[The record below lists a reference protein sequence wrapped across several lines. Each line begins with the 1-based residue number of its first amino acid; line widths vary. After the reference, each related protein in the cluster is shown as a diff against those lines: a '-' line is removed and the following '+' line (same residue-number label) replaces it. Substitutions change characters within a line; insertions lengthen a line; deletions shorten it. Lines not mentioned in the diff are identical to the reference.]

1 MATPAAKIP
10 MLISSLVDRFH
21 HACRAH
27 PLRKL
32 NTRPRSSSPRNVST
46 TAPTNDFSIS
56 ANPASLT
63 LNQNSTGTS
72 AISTAV
78 TSGNPQ
84 TVNLTVGR
92 CPSGASCTVSPTSIT
107 SGNGSTLTINS
118 GAAAGGTY
126 TVTVTGAGT
135 SNTHSTTVALTVN
148 GPPPPDD
155 FSISA
160 NPNSLTVNQGASG
173 NSTISTSVTSGNPQ
187 SVTLSSSGCPSGA
200 SCTFGTNPIRSGG
213 SSTLTVGAGTAP
225 PGMYTITVT
234 GTGASATHSTTV
246 SLTVPANDFSIS
258 ASPTSVNVT
267 AGNPGTST
275 ISTVLTSGNAQ
286 SITLSASGM
295 PAGTTATFG
304 TNPINSGGSSLLTL
318 ATSATTPAGT
328 YTITVTGAGCPL
340 PKLGPEAGR
349 WATVMRAMERNVP
362 RTLLGAL
369 RAALRTRTDLTLE
382 NLALRQQLAVLRRRS
397 KRPK

>member
-46 TAPTNDFSIS
+46 TAPPNDFSLS

-63 LNQNSTGTS
+63 LNQNATGTS

-84 TVNLTVGR
+84 TVNLTVGG

-118 GAAAGGTY
+118 GTAAGGTY

-187 SVTLSSSGCPSGA
+187 SVTLSSSGCAERLALHLRHQPDPVRRQLDADRWRRDG
-200 SCTFGTNPIRSGG
+200 
-213 SSTLTVGAGTAP
+213 
-225 PGMYTITVT
+225 
-234 GTGASATHSTTV
+234 
-246 SLTVPANDFSIS
+246 
-258 ASPTSVNVT
+258 
-267 AGNPGTST
+267 
-275 ISTVLTSGNAQ
+275 
-286 SITLSASGM
+286 
-295 PAGTTATFG
+295 PAGHVHHHCHRDG
-304 TNPINSGGSSLLTL
+304 RVRYPLNDG
-318 ATSATTPAGT
+318 
-328 YTITVTGAGCPL
+328 VVDRCPL

-349 WATVMRAMERNVP
+349 WATGMCIAEVLSSP
-362 RTLLGAL
+362 R
-369 RAALRTRTDLTLE
+369 
-382 NLALRQQLAVLRRRS
+382 S
-397 KRPK
+397 P